1 MSCNGAWS
9 TTACTDMSIMQ
20 ATAVTNPR
28 RRARDKTT
36 SMNPSRKKPRM
47 KEINPTW
54 VNVSKQWED
63 FGEHIHACTVIAVAT
78 ANPIASGLGGDV
90 WGSDR
95 KTDVTV

>member
-1 MSCNGAWS
+1 
-9 TTACTDMSIMQ
+9 
-20 ATAVTNPR
+20 
-28 RRARDKTT
+28 
-36 SMNPSRKKPRM
+36 M